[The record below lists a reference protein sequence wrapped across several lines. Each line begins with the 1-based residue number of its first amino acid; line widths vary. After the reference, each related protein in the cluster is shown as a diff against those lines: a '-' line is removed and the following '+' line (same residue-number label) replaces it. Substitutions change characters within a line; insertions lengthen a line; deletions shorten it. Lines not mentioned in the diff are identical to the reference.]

1 MVTTDQRLKS
11 AGIEIHLSLKPDFSL
26 HFLLETP
33 ELKPFVFLSYMENLV
48 IICNNT
54 LIDTKN
60 RNLHLSESDFYF
72 RFYPP
77 VFLNLY
83 SLHTFLLIRQ
93 KVWYRN

>member
-54 LIDTKN
+54 LIDTKTGICT
-60 RNLHLSESDFYF
+60 S
-72 RFYPP
+72 
-77 VFLNLY
+77 LNLIFI
-83 SLHTFLLIRQ
+83 SGFIHQCFLICILYILFC
-93 KVWYRN
+93 